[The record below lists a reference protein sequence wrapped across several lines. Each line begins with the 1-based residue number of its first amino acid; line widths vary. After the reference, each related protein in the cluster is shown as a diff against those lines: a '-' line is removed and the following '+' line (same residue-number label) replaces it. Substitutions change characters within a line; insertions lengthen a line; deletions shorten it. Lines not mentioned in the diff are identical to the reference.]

1 MSGRLE
7 DDMRL
12 DRCPNEDAVA
22 RAAGSGTW
30 NEELAGH
37 RDRCPICTEVS
48 MVVAALAA
56 DADELAAHAP
66 PPPDPGLIWLRSRL
80 AARERQVKKA
90 TRWISV
96 VQKTALAST
105 VSVAIAFAPH
115 VWRSLT
121 EAFSR
126 LDVEPAVATG
136 GAGFPIP
143 VLVGS
148 FVLLGILA
156 LAELTGIREG

>member
-1 MSGRLE
+1 
-7 DDMRL
+7 MRL

-22 RAAGSGTW
+22 RAVGSGKW

-105 VSVAIAFAPH
+105 VSVAIAFAPQ

-121 EAFSR
+121 EAVSR
-126 LDVEPAVATG
+126 VDVEPAVLTG
-136 GAGFPIP
+136 NAGFPIP
-143 VLVGS
+143 MLVGS
-148 FVLLGILA
+148 IILLGILA
-156 LAELTGIREG
+156 VAELTVLPER

>member
-1 MSGRLE
+1 MRLE
-7 DDMRL
+7 
-12 DRCPNEDAVA
+12 RCPNEDAVA
-22 RAAGSGTW
+22 RAAGSGNW

-37 RDRCPICTEVS
+37 RDRCPICAEVS

-56 DADELAAHAP
+56 DGDEFAAHAP

-90 TRWISV
+90 TRWISL
-96 VQKTALAST
+96 VQKSALVCT
-105 VSVAIAFAPH
+105 VSVVIAFAPQ
-115 VWRSLT
+115 VRRLVA
-121 EAFSR
+121 EAVSR
-126 LDVEPAVATG
+126 VDVEPAVLTG

-148 FVLLGILA
+148 IILLGILA
-156 LAELTGIREG
+156 VAELTALPER